1 YYDRGL
7 EITNLAH
14 KHGVK
19 ILAGSD
25 AIDRNVYY
33 GISLHE
39 ELQELVKAGLTNAE
53 ALQTAT
59 INAAEYYGLS
69 HEYGSIA
76 VGKKSSFLL
85 LDKNPLENIS
95 NTQSITTVFFNNKRY
110 NINDLEKMKEYVM
123 QQAKSY
129 GMSCKFLW
137 NILKNGMHLD
147 C

>member
-1 YYDRGL
+1 M
-7 EITNLAH
+7 
-14 KHGVK
+14 K